1 MNEEMNNNVV
11 TEPENNPGVEE
22 KKTPEQKYFSQQ
34 ELEDIISR
42 RLARAEKKREE
53 EMEKAKKLA
62 AMSAE
67 EKTRHEIEEI
77 KKELER
83 SKKEAAAAKLKEQ
96 AGEQLKAYGVD
107 TSLAKFVVGADE
119 EETLMN
125 VKDFK
130 YAWDA
135 AIKLATDKALAGVT
149 PSKPQVINTES
160 GISKEAFRKMSIM
173 ERQNLYQKDRDLY
186 NKLSN
191 M

>member
-1 MNEEMNNNVV
+1 MEDMKNNVA
-11 TEPENNPGVEE
+11 TEIENNPGAEE
-22 KKTPEQKYFSQQ
+22 NKAPDQKFFTQQ
-34 ELEDIISR
+34 ELEDIISK
-42 RLARAEKKREE
+42 RLAREKNKLEEEKKKAEKI
-53 EMEKAKKLA
+53 A

-125 VKDFK
+125 VKEFK

-135 AIKLATDKALAGVT
+135 AIKMATDKALAGVT
-149 PSKPQVINTES
+149 PSKPQVIDNES
-160 GISKEAFRKMSIM
+160 GISKEAFRKMSII
-173 ERQNLYQKDRDLY
+173 ERQNLYQRDKDLY